1 LVQQRSTDKT
11 AAERAEASDEDSR
24 LRDRLVF
31 GDEDAFDEVYE
42 RYSALV
48 YTIAVRVTR
57 DDRAAEDVA
66 QEVFL
71 AFWQRPFAF
80 DPAKGSLRGW
90 LAMIAHRRAVDLVR
104 REEAHRR
111 GTQDP
116 QLSMAALG
124 GGDPVGDQVSD
135 ADTTHRLR
143 IALRTLPEPLHS
155 AITLAYLHGRTYREV
170 AKELGL
176 PEGTAKSRLRE
187 ALRRLTVALSS
198 HTHGSGDVTDRTERH
213 PAAPSSGLAG
223 EGRKGTSRKAQ
234 P

>member
-1 LVQQRSTDKT
+1 MHQRSTESST
-11 AAERAEASDEDSR
+11 AERAASSEEDAR

-31 GDEDAFDEVYE
+31 GDEDAFSEVYE
-42 RYSALV
+42 KYSCLV

-57 DDRAAEDVA
+57 DERAAEDVA

-71 AFWQRPFAF
+71 SFWQRPFAF
-80 DPAKGSLRGW
+80 DAAKGSLRGW

-111 GTQDP
+111 GNQDP

-124 GGDPVGDQVSD
+124 GGDPVADQVTD

-143 IALRTLPEPLHS
+143 AALRTLPEPLRH
-155 AITLAYLHGRTYREV
+155 AVTLAYLHGRTYREV
-170 AKELGL
+170 AMELGL

-187 ALRRLTVALSS
+187 ALRRLTVALSN
-198 HTHGSGDVTDRTERH
+198 HAHD
-213 PAAPSSGLAG
+213 
-223 EGRKGTSRKAQ
+223 
-234 P
+234 